1 MAVVVGV
8 EGYGGL
14 AEPGLRGTEADLRGI
29 GSGWEGEGKEV
40 MAMGREGMDEGGIF
54 EGFGM
59 NEEGRRAL
67 GRGEA
72 SGLPSTVSWNCTS
85 TSVSTPHV
93 FISFPRQW
101 CLAGPDHMPRSVLF
115 SVYIVYRS
123 TRCRNFVRPVTSCSS
138 ARGMSSLPGVACQ
151 LYPPTR
157 TATDADAPP

>member
-1 MAVVVGV
+1 MVVAV

-29 GSGWEGEGKEV
+29 GSGWEREGKEE

-93 FISFPRQW
+93 FISFPRRGARHGVWLDQTT
-101 CLAGPDHMPRSVLF
+101 CLVRFCFRFTSSTGPLDVVISFDL
-115 SVYIVYRS
+115 
-123 TRCRNFVRPVTSCSS
+123 
-138 ARGMSSLPGVACQ
+138 SLPVPRLAAC
-151 LYPPTR
+151 PAFR
-157 TATDADAPP
+157 A

>member
-1 MAVVVGV
+1 MAVGV

-67 GRGEA
+67 GRGEPAVYRRRFLGTVRLRRCPRPMSLSPFPVTVPVIMSGWTRPHA
-72 SGLPSTVSWNCTS
+72 SFGFRFTSSTGPVD
-85 TSVSTPHV
+85 VV
-93 FISFPRQW
+93 ISFDLSFPVPR
-101 CLAGPDHMPRSVLF
+101 LA
-115 SVYIVYRS
+115 
-123 TRCRNFVRPVTSCSS
+123 
-138 ARGMSSLPGVACQ
+138 AC
-151 LYPPTR
+151 PAFR
-157 TATDADAPP
+157 A